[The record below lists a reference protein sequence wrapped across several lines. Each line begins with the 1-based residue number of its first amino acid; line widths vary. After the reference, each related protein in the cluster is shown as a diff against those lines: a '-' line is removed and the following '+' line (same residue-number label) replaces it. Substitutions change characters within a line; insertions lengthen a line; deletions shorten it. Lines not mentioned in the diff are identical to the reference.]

1 MIYIGI
7 DPGKSGGIAVGY
19 RTPDGGV
26 DDVAFWKMPETPAD
40 LLELLERYDPRRD
53 GALARE
59 PNGHATRAVL
69 ERVNAGVWGHVAGGG
84 AKRGSMGVSSAFTF
98 GRGYG
103 WIEMALLA
111 ARIPVDLVQPVT
123 WQTALGCRTRGDKNV
138 SKARAQQ
145 LFPSIKITHAIADA
159 LLLMEFA
166 RRLDRSQPA
175 ATRNGGTDGKEEGGE
190 AKGRQAGK
198 GQGKGARTAHA
209 QAGTA
214 QSDAPRHGAGSDRSA
229 R

>member
-19 RTPDGGV
+19 RTPDGHL
-26 DDVAFWKMPETPAD
+26 DDVVCWNMPETPAD
-40 LLELLERYDPRRD
+40 LLELLERYDPRRSS
-53 GALARE
+53 
-59 PNGHATRAVL
+59 TSRAVL

-159 LLLMEFA
+159 LLLMEYA
-166 RRLDRSQPA
+166 RRSDRGQPA
-175 ATRNGGTDGKEEGGE
+175 ATRNGGTDGKEEGSE

-209 QAGTA
+209 QDGAA
-214 QSDAPRHGAGSDRSA
+214 QSDTPRHGAGSDRSA